1 MLNTIWSFFI
11 IISIAYGIFSGRV
24 ENINDAIFSS
34 TENSVKIIITLFCTM
49 CLWSGIMNIASN
61 ISLMD
66 KLCKVIEPIVNY
78 LFPEYKK
85 SKTIKKQISMNIIA
99 NLLGMG
105 NAATPLGLEAIKN
118 MQKENKNKS
127 KLSKPMMLFILINT
141 ASIQLIPTTILA
153 VRKSVNSSNPSDIII
168 PVWISSICA
177 VMCGIFCMKVLIKKG
192 K

>member
-11 IISIAYGIFSGRV
+11 IISITYGTFSGRV

-34 TENSVKIIITLFCTM
+34 TENSVKIIVTLFCTM

-78 LFPEYKK
+78 LFPEYKQ

-105 NAATPLGLEAIKN
+105 NAATPLGLQAIKN

-127 KLSKPMMLFILINT
+127 KLNTSMMLFILINT

-168 PVWISSICA
+168 PVWISTICA
-177 VMCGIFCMKVLIKKG
+177 VLCGIFCMKALIKKG

>member
-24 ENINDAIFSS
+24 ENINDAIFST
-34 TENSVKIIITLFCTM
+34 TENSVKIIVTLFCTM

-118 MQKENKNKS
+118 MQKESKDKS
-127 KLSKPMMLFILINT
+127 KLSTSMMLFILINT

-153 VRKSVNSSNPSDIII
+153 VRRSANSSSPSDIII
-168 PVWISSICA
+168 PVWISTICA
-177 VMCGIFCMKVLIKKG
+177 VMCGIFCMKVLIKRG
-192 K
+192 R